1 MLKKLLVIQILTMTV
16 MVAVHL
22 FAPPAFAGLYK
33 WVDDQ
38 GKVHFT
44 DDKGKIP
51 KKYRTDTQMKRL
63 HSIAGPKETP
73 STGSSKG
80 SKGGGGTDEASVSAE
95 DTEGILEEV
104 EEKAVA
110 EVIAFF
116 QKENDRAAGFDGLP
130 NNYANYQ
137 TMNSGFKNF
146 LPVKKGFLQ
155 KFSKSKVPALK
166 ETHSYLK
173 NSIEEDQAQIATL
186 FQSGLSRGY
195 FKRIVSEI
203 ALKEQLT
210 KKLKAAVEE
219 SKKKKEELKKAEEE
233 MKQAEAEKEKKKET
247 AKK

>member
-1 MLKKLLVIQILTMTV
+1 MLKKLFVIQILTMTV

-63 HSIAGPKETP
+63 HSIAGPKETS

-80 SKGGGGTDEASVSAE
+80 GKGWGGTDEASVSAE
-95 DTEGILEEV
+95 DTEGILEEA

-116 QKENDRAAGFDGLP
+116 QKENDRAAGFDGIR
-130 NNYANYQ
+130 NTSGNYQ
-137 TMNSGFKNF
+137 TMIKGFEKN
-146 LPVKKGFLQ
+146 LPTKKGFVK
-155 KFSKSKVPALK
+155 KFSQSKVPALK
-166 ETHSYLK
+166 ETHSYLEK
-173 NSIEEDQAQIATL
+173 SIKGDEVQIGTH
-186 FQSGLSRGY
+186 FRSGISLGNYR
-195 FKRIVSEI
+195 RMISEI
-203 ALKEQLT
+203 PTKEALMQ
-210 KKLKAAVEE
+210 KLKAAVEE